1 MRKKHSSKLNQ
12 LIALAAVCFMT
23 GVSGCGNSQEQ
34 SALDMAAASS
44 DENAGM
50 TASDAQETAASDAAE
65 TAITKI
71 EATIYELPAEAE
83 EAGVYVEP
91 VENLPEDFIRGVDIS
106 SVIVE
111 ENSGVVYYNEAGEEQ
126 DIFQTLAQNG
136 VNYIRVRVWNDP
148 YDEDG
153 NGYGGGN
160 NDTETA
166 AVIGAR
172 AAKYGMKLCVDY
184 HYSDFWADPSK
195 QMCPKAWEGMAI
207 EDKSEALYQFTKESL
222 SEIIALGAEVGMVQI
237 GNEINNGLS
246 GETDW
251 TKRRQLMQ
259 AGSKAVRETSQK
271 FGQDIQI
278 AVHFTDVSD
287 RKGTLAIAQKL
298 LDKEIDYDI
307 FAVSYYPFWH
317 GTTENLTETL
327 KEVASE
333 YGKKVLVAE
342 NSYPYTIVDGDG
354 SGNSIG
360 EEDIIPEY
368 KASEQGQTNEIRDV
382 CAAVADVGEA
392 GLGIFYWE
400 PAWIP
405 VGVYDDNASDAANV
419 LAANKE
425 KWEKDGSGWASS
437 YAAAYDPKDA
447 GVYYGGSSWDNQA
460 LFDFE
465 GHPLESLKVFKY
477 LQCGTIVE
485 REVESIPTLEVNI
498 NLDAEEIVMPET
510 LGVVLNDRST
520 IDCAVAWDE
529 EKLAAIDTSVPG
541 EYEISGSLK
550 IVSELPELIAE
561 AEGKDKAKMTEL
573 SSAVVE
579 ALKAAQPMAKLVVSR
594 PNRLANSSFE
604 EEDTSMWEITSAG
617 SDTTDFQDKEADA
630 YSGTMAL
637 HYYSTSEVSF
647 TVEQTVTG
655 LEAGTYEFGLY
666 LQGGDAGDN
675 ADMYI
680 YADNGS
686 KQLTQETGVEGWCV
700 WQNPVISGITVGED
714 GTLRVGASISCA
726 AKGWGTLD
734 DFYLYRIK

>member
-1 MRKKHSSKLNQ
+1 MRRKTSNKFAPLF
-12 LIALAAVCFMT
+12 ALAALCFMT
-23 GVSGCGNSQEQ
+23 GLSGCGNSQEQ
-34 SALDMAAASS
+34 HISEETNSSTEENVETPSSAVSEIAAP
-44 DENAGM
+44 
-50 TASDAQETAASDAAE
+50 Q
-65 TAITKI
+65 I
-71 EATIYELPAEAE
+71 EATIYELPTEAE

-91 VENLPEDFIRGVDIS
+91 IANLSEDFIRGVDIS

-111 ENSGVVYYNEAGEEQ
+111 ENSGVVYYNEDGGEQ

-148 YDEDG
+148 YDAQG

-166 AVIGAR
+166 AQIGAR

-184 HYSDFWADPSK
+184 HYSDFWADPAK

-222 SEIIALGAEVGMVQI
+222 SEIIASGAQVGMVQV

-259 AGSKAVRETSQK
+259 AGCKAVRETSQES
-271 FGQDIQI
+271 GQDIQI

-287 RKGTLAIAQKL
+287 RKGTLANAQKL

-327 KEVASE
+327 KDVVSQ

-342 NSYPYTIVDGDG
+342 NSYPYTIADGDG
-354 SGNSIG
+354 FGNSIG
-360 EEDIIPEY
+360 EADILPEY
-368 KASEQGQTNEIRDV
+368 NASLQGQTNEIRDV

-392 GLGIFYWE
+392 ALGFFYWE
-400 PAWIP
+400 PAWVP
-405 VGVYDDNASDAANV
+405 VGVYDSDSSDAAQV
-419 LAANKE
+419 LASNTE
-425 KWEKDGSGWASS
+425 KWEKEGSGWASS
-437 YAAAYDPKDA
+437 YAAVYDPNDA
-447 GVYYGGSSWDNQA
+447 GKYYGGSSWDNQA
-460 LFDFE
+460 LFDFD

-485 REVESIPTLEVNI
+485 QKVESIPSIELNI
-498 NLDAEEIVMPET
+498 NLNADEIVMPET
-510 LGVVLNDRST
+510 LGIVLNDRT
-520 IDCAVAWDE
+520 ILDCPVAWDE

-541 EYEISGSLK
+541 EYEIDGYFVALLDSTADTTIPAAVAEVLEETQLEAK
-550 IVSELPELIAE
+550 LIVSRRNLIE
-561 AEGKDKAKMTEL
+561 
-573 SSAVVE
+573 
-579 ALKAAQPMAKLVVSR
+579 
-594 PNRLANSSFE
+594 NSSFE
-604 EEDTSMWEITSAG
+604 EVKTSMWEIESTG

-637 HYYSTSEVSF
+637 HFYSTNEVSF
-647 TVEQTVTG
+647 TVKQTVTG

-680 YADNGS
+680 FADKGS
-686 KQLTQETGVEGWCV
+686 EELTQETGVDGWCN
-700 WQNPVISGITVGED
+700 WQNPVISDITVGDD
-714 GTLRVGASISCA
+714 GTLTVGASINCA

-734 DFYLYRIK
+734 DFYLYKIK